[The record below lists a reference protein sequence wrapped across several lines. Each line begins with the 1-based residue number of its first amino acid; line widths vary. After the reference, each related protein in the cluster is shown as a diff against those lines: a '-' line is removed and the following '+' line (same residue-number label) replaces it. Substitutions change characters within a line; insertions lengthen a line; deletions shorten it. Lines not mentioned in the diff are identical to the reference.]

1 MEKKAGVRR
10 RALISENPE
19 ALAELVGMEIQR
31 GNSRLYSCKLCG
43 IQAMNLFDAESHIKE
58 EDHVILKAE
67 DVIGTMPSADPAKL
81 QPCGMRVLIECND
94 AEESSAGGVLL
105 TEAAKERPLTG
116 RVVASVWPYGKLS
129 PSIFGEVKCV
139 CFTQSCKTFKIKC
152 SCIV

>member
-58 EDHVILKAE
+58 EDHVKKREAE
-67 DVIGTMPSADPAKL
+67 VGGNKFVSREEAEEALNTIKPANIATVRKL
-81 QPCGMRVLIECND
+81 GRPPHLIMRVMDCAMILFRCALIVISFCLHF
-94 AEESSAGGVLL
+94 LL
-105 TEAAKERPLTG
+105 ISNL
-116 RVVASVWPYGKLS
+116 YFIILS
-129 PSIFGEVKCV
+129 
-139 CFTQSCKTFKIKC
+139 
-152 SCIV
+152 